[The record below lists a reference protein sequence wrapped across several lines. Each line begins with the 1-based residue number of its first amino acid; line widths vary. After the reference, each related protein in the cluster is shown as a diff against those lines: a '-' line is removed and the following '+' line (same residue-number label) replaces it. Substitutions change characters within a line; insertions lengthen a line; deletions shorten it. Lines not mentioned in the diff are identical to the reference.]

1 MKKNFP
7 CAICCLS
14 GSSAERGVTGDCQR
28 SETDIRLL
36 TGLRPLPLFME
47 PLPIGGLAKRDMQTY
62 IEQQKER
69 NNIMTTQPTRPQD
82 AAGSPDLNAPAA
94 PGERFSLFGAGINK
108 PSGLVPHIREAT
120 LRDVYRWMNTMRM
133 KELTD
138 KLRSI
143 GDERGRK
150 LFKASRLP
158 FATFSGTFS
167 RRCAEG
173 LISHSSLLCFDFDH
187 LGDSH
192 EVMRVKLLLV
202 ADPYFE
208 TRMAFTS
215 PSGDGLKWITQ
226 VDLER
231 GTHEQWYR
239 AIRNYLQQQYG
250 LSADPAPSSV
260 VSACFLCFDANVMV
274 GEDIAAF

>member
-1 MKKNFP
+1 
-7 CAICCLS
+7 
-14 GSSAERGVTGDCQR
+14 
-28 SETDIRLL
+28 
-36 TGLRPLPLFME
+36 
-47 PLPIGGLAKRDMQTY
+47 
-62 IEQQKER
+62 
-69 NNIMTTQPTRPQD
+69 MTTQPTPTQD
-82 AAGSPDLNAPAA
+82 AAACTDLCVPAA
-94 PGERFSLFGAGINK
+94 CSLRFSLFGAGINK

-120 LRDVYRWMNTMRM
+120 LRDVYQWMNTMRM

-143 GDERGRK
+143 GDERERR

-226 VDLER
+226 VDLGR